1 MYMLLYFGR
10 FDISTKCQSLDFLY
24 FLITY
29 EVCKRRKYCYSTIF
43 LSCSKRSSREGT
55 VMTNHESVTFIRLQV
70 TKISL
75 FFVRLSIILHRRER
89 ERNFFYF
96 STRAFNS
103 YKLIYYGECLY
114 IAHALRVKVANFDI
128 NYRRIGTLR
137 KKMVRLTK

>member
-1 MYMLLYFGR
+1 MLFHYFFILQQAKQQRGNS
-10 FDISTKCQSLDFLY
+10 DD
-24 FLITY
+24 
-29 EVCKRRKYCYSTIF
+29 E
-43 LSCSKRSSREGT
+43 SRIRY
-55 VMTNHESVTFIRLQV
+55 VYTFAKV